1 MPSGQPAPPTTGG
14 PPTSATANA
23 VLGLLSFGRELSG
36 YDLKKWADHS
46 LQLFFWS
53 PAMSQIYTE
62 LQRLESLGLVTSRL
76 EEKADAR
83 PRRLYAITD
92 DGRTWLSHWLASEP
106 VDLPVLKNAMVL
118 RVWLGDLMDPD
129 TLTAMVREHR
139 DRLQARLERT
149 REDRRTITGWA
160 SMAHAEVVIR
170 WAERYYAAEVENSD
184 LLLEDLA
191 ALETPG

>member
-1 MPSGQPAPPTTGG
+1 MPTGQPT

-53 PAMSQIYTE
+53 PATSQIYTE

-83 PRRLYAITD
+83 SRRLYAITD
-92 DGRTWLSHWLASEP
+92 EGRRWLSHWLASQP
-106 VDLPVLKNAMVL
+106 VDVPVLKNSMML

-129 TLTAMVREHR
+129 TLSRMVREHR
-139 DRLQARLERT
+139 DLLQGRLEST
-149 REDRRTITGWA
+149 RADQQVIAGWET
-160 SMAHAEVVIR
+160 MAHAEVVIR
-170 WAERYYAAEVENSD
+170 WAERYYAAEVENSN
-184 LLLEDLA
+184 LLLAELDALA
-191 ALETPG
+191 GR